1 MLQLKTAVV
10 LSALGLSVLAGS
22 VLVRASDQT
31 LPPSPAAPAC
41 AGDIVTVRRIALKPP
56 ATVDTYLRNMDV
68 HRAWYRAHGFVN
80 NEIFGSR
87 IVVTDPATG
96 RPGYSITELI
106 AFHIRPPYGPNTT
119 TVHDP
124 EWIAF
129 HKTYDQISTIRDQYQ
144 VCMPKDHGG

>member
-1 MLQLKTAVV
+1 MLRVTSAIA
-10 LSALGLSVLAGS
+10 LSMLIQ
-22 VLVRASDQT
+22 ASAET

-41 AGDIVTVRRIALKPP
+41 TGDIVTVRRIEVKPP

-68 HRAWYRAHGFVN
+68 HRAWYRAHGFMT

-87 IVVTDPATG
+87 IVVTDSATG
-96 RPGYSITELI
+96 RTGYSTTELI

-124 EWIAF
+124 AWIAF
-129 HKTYDQISTIRDQYQ
+129 HKTYDEISTIRDQYQ
-144 VCMPKDHGG
+144 ICMPKDHGG

>member
-1 MLQLKTAVV
+1 
-10 LSALGLSVLAGS
+10 
-22 VLVRASDQT
+22 

-41 AGDIVTVRRIALKPP
+41 AGDIVTVRRIAVKPP

-87 IVVTDPATG
+87 IVITDPATG
-96 RPGYSITELI
+96 RPGYSSTELI

-129 HKTYDQISTIRDQYQ
+129 HKTYDEISTIKDQYQ
-144 VCMPKDHGG
+144 VCMPKNHGG